1 MAKPHPKTYFHD
13 RLILLIL
20 SINSFLAIAL
30 ILTALFALSDSGS
43 GFIREYRSNLG
54 LDGYEAG
61 GVKDV
66 LAFAVFSVLLYVF
79 QIYSSTKIYH
89 IRKHISVMILLIT
102 LVIYIFSLLVINALL
117 GLK

>member
-1 MAKPHPKTYFHD
+1 MTLRPKTYFHD

-20 SINSFLAIAL
+20 SINTFLAAAL
-30 ILTALFALSDSGS
+30 ALSAVLALNDSSS

-61 GVKDV
+61 GIKDV
-66 LAFAVFSVLLYVF
+66 LSFALFSVILYVF

-89 IRKHISVMILLIT
+89 IRKHISLMILLLT
-102 LVIYIFSLLVINALL
+102 MVIYIFALLVLTALL

>member
-20 SINSFLAIAL
+20 SINTFLAVAL
-30 ILTALFALSDSGS
+30 VLSALFALSDSSS

-54 LDGYEAG
+54 LDGYFAG
-61 GVKDV
+61 GIKDV
-66 LAFAVFSVLLYVF
+66 LAFALFSIILYVF

-89 IRKHISVMILLIT
+89 IRKHISLMILLIT
-102 LVIYIFSLLVINALL
+102 MVIYIFSLLVINALL